1 MSINFLNNEYTF
13 LRNILVFR
21 YKYVKSLGLNNHII
35 QHILYNIMHGNSI
48 KYTDT
53 HTFISLRFYFISKT
67 NFVKVCSNVNNNKY
81 EKQNNSPFFF

>member
-1 MSINFLNNEYTF
+1 
-13 LRNILVFR
+13 
-21 YKYVKSLGLNNHII
+21 
-35 QHILYNIMHGNSI
+35 MHGNSI

-81 EKQNNSPFFF
+81 EKQNNSPFFLKKSTYIYIITVYINDIKHTFNQSGRFGVNITAV

>member
-1 MSINFLNNEYTF
+1 
-13 LRNILVFR
+13 
-21 YKYVKSLGLNNHII
+21 
-35 QHILYNIMHGNSI
+35 MHGNSI

-81 EKQNNSPFFF
+81 EKQNNSPFFLKKYLYIYHNCINIHSINLDGLEIISQLYKQGEKQITVW

>member
-1 MSINFLNNEYTF
+1 
-13 LRNILVFR
+13 
-21 YKYVKSLGLNNHII
+21 
-35 QHILYNIMHGNSI
+35 MHGNSI

-81 EKQNNSPFFF
+81 EKQNNSPFFLKSTYIYIITVYINDINHTFNQSGRFGDNITAV